1 MSIAAYHYDL
11 SWVELPEDR
20 NKEPGEGLS
29 DLLPEFC
36 DDENAIM
43 TKELLRLLSSKAFY
57 FNYNKIVLLPTKC
70 EKV

>member
-11 SWVELPEDR
+11 SWVELLADR

-29 DLLPEFC
+29 DLLLEFC
-36 DDENAIM
+36 DDEEATM
-43 TKELLRLLSSKAFY
+43 TEELLRLLSGKAFY